1 MSETHIYPVGVLR
14 QIKRIATALRPRATH
29 PRWVPISPP
38 GWRRD
43 TVRHALRCIRDDAHR
58 RSAWNGYLAE
68 PTGEGIYWT
77 RCGHGWTKRRATA
90 SLLRHIGEVQ
100 ADGYLRYVP
109 EAEVAAR

>member
-1 MSETHIYPVGVLR
+1 VTETHIYAVGVLR
-14 QIKRIATALRPRATH
+14 QLHRIRAALDPRRPGPLHTRFTRRTAPT
-29 PRWVPISPP
+29 

-43 TVRHALRCIRDDAHR
+43 TIRHALRCIRDDAHR

-68 PTGEGIYWT
+68 PTTDGIYWT

-100 ADGYLRYVP
+100 ASGHLRY
-109 EAEVAAR
+109 EYAR